1 MKIDIVVSEFGK
13 ASDKKK
19 SKTVPPSVA
28 GNKGSRN
35 RGNLNASFQN
45 LAVYSS
51 LEVCDNWCS
60 ACFST
65 VVLKCCDWL

>member
-19 SKTVPPSVA
+19 SKTVPPTLA

-35 RGNLNASFQN
+35 CGNSNACFRN
-45 LAVYSS
+45 LAVYSR
-51 LEVCDNWCS
+51 
-60 ACFST
+60 
-65 VVLKCCDWL
+65 VLRFVTAGVLLVLVWLC

>member
-19 SKTVPPSVA
+19 SKTISPSVA

-35 RGNLNASFQN
+35 CGNLNASMQN
-45 LAVYSS
+45 LAVHSR
-51 LEVCDNWCS
+51 
-60 ACFST
+60 
-65 VVLKCCDWL
+65 VLKFVKTGVLLVLIQLF

>member
-19 SKTVPPSVA
+19 SKTVPHSVA

-35 RGNLNASFQN
+35 CGNLNTSCQN
-45 LAVYSS
+45 LAV
-51 LEVCDNWCS
+51 CS
-60 ACFST
+60 R
-65 VVLKCCDWL
+65 VLKFVTAGVLLVLVQLF